1 MEFTFS
7 TVRLYLQADFAP
19 VVSVFVLLAFIKTNV
34 SFTVKI
40 NRTFVFICIALLML
54 TASDNLRFFSAN
66 LPHPTNLRYISTG
79 CGYILRPTIL
89 YLLTF
94 ITARHKSKK
103 KLLIMGIPL
112 VICTLFSIL
121 SILRVGSGIMFYFS
135 EDNECMRG
143 PFGFFSH
150 ILSTL
155 YAFQIIYYSFRNY
168 SHNKS
173 EPIVVIVMVIAALF
187 ATVLEHSF
195 DYDFVLSQTLTSS
208 IIFYYFFLL
217 TQTYKRDTLT
227 GLLNRRCFYLEINHL
242 LKDPM
247 ILLSMDLNNLKL
259 YNDTQGHAAGD
270 KALIT
275 VTEVMGD
282 IFFKHAK
289 LYRTGGDEF
298 MAIFTKHDLKYV
310 EGLVENFQSALH
322 ATEYR
327 VACGVA
333 QYTPG
338 DNIEK
343 VITLSDERMYSH
355 KVKLKNSES
364 FKKI

>member
-34 SFTVKI
+34 SFSDKI
-40 NRTFVFICIALLML
+40 NRTFILISIALLLL
-54 TASDNLRFFSAN
+54 TISDNLRFFASN
-66 LPHPTNLRYISTG
+66 QPHPTNLRYISTG

-94 ITARHKSKK
+94 ITARHRSKK
-103 KLLIMGIPL
+103 TTLMVIPL
-112 VICTLFSIL
+112 IFCVIL
-121 SILRVGSGIMFYFS
+121 SVISIFRIGNGIMFYFS
-135 EDNECMRG
+135 DDNECVRG

-173 EPIVVIVMVIAALF
+173 EPIVVIVMVVAALF

-195 DYDFVLSQTLTSS
+195 DYDFVLSQTLISS
-208 IIFYYFFLL
+208 IVFYYFFLL

-242 LKDPM
+242 LKEPM
-247 ILLSMDLNNLKL
+247 ILLSMDLNNLKY
-259 YNDTQGHAAGD
+259 YNDTLGHAAGD
-270 KALIT
+270 RALIT
-275 VTEVMGD
+275 VTEIMND
-282 IFFKHAK
+282 IFIKHAK
-289 LYRTGGDEF
+289 VYRTGGDEF
-298 MAIFTKHDLKYV
+298 MAIFTKQDIKFV
-310 EGLVENFQSALH
+310 EALVEDFQAALN

-333 QYTPG
+333 QYTPD

>member
-34 SFTVKI
+34 SFSDKI
-40 NRTFVFICIALLML
+40 NRNFIFICIALLLL
-54 TASDNLRFFSAN
+54 TASDNLRFYTAHM
-66 LPHPTNLRYISTG
+66 PHPTIFRYIATG
-79 CGYILRPTIL
+79 TGYMFRPTIL

-94 ITARHKSKK
+94 ITSRYKTKK
-103 KLLIMGIPL
+103 NMIICIPL
-112 VICTLFSIL
+112 IFCIIISLL
-121 SILRVGSGIMFYFS
+121 SILQIGNGFMFCFS
-135 EDNECMRG
+135 PDNKCLRG

-155 YAFQIIYYSFRNY
+155 YAFQVLYYSFKNS
-168 SHNKS
+168 SHNKA
-173 EPIVVIVMVIAALF
+173 EPIVIIIMEIAAF
-187 ATVLEHSF
+187 VATVMEHSF
-195 DYDFVLSQTLTSS
+195 NYDFVLSQTLISS

-217 TQTYKRDTLT
+217 TQTYKCDTLT
-227 GLLNRRCFYLEINHL
+227 GLLNRRCFYLELNHH
-242 LKDPM
+242 LKKSI

-259 YNDTQGHAAGD
+259 YNDTLGHAAGD
-270 KALIT
+270 KALVIT
-275 VTEVMGD
+275 TEIMNKV
-282 IFFKHAK
+282 FCKHAK

-298 MAIFTKHDLKYV
+298 MALFTKVDMLQV
-310 EGLVENFQSALH
+310 ESLVEDFQTALNK
-322 ATEYR
+322 TEYR

-333 QYTPG
+333 LYSPG
-338 DNIEK
+338 DDIEK